1 MPNSLPILV
10 VDDTEICRMGTA
22 LMLDQLG
29 FRCELAHNGFDALA
43 LFKPGKYAAVL
54 MDYEMQGMSG
64 AECTEEIR
72 RLEKSTIPRLPVIG
86 MTSHTSYTV
95 RKKCLDSGMD
105 IVLPKDCPSQDL
117 FDILVP
123 LIFTRSASR

>member
-1 MPNSLPILV
+1 MHFFIYFVAYWLPGDLLMPNSLPILV

-64 AECTEEIR
+64 AECTE
-72 RLEKSTIPRLPVIG
+72 IG
-86 MTSHTSYTV
+86 RAHV
-95 RKKCLDSGMD
+95 
-105 IVLPKDCPSQDL
+105 
-117 FDILVP
+117 
-123 LIFTRSASR
+123 

>member
-29 FRCELAHNGFDALA
+29 FSCELAHNGFDALA

-72 RLEKSTIPRLPVIG
+72 RLENLTNTRLPIIG
-86 MTSHTSYTV
+86 MTSNDSAEV
-95 RKKCLDSGMD
+95 RKRCLDSGMD
-105 IVLPKDCPSQDL
+105 VVLSKECPDKEL
-117 FDILVP
+117 LRTLEP
-123 LIFTRSASR
+123 LIYARSKS